1 MELAYIWCKDYGS
14 FGEVSLNLST
24 EFDFDVKF
32 PKLGIRRNP
41 SYEGNVFRE
50 YNETLR
56 NVSAFVGENGS
67 GKTTVLRMI
76 MHFFNQ
82 LCGEHIDYNRIGL
95 MFIMV
100 FYQDKK
106 FSCYSPIEFGLSV
119 KPPEGYSY
127 TIVKKENIK
136 QEIAMCMV
144 TISNTFSFT
153 EYAIHYPR
161 KIDGMFYN
169 MSNSYL
175 LRKRNFTSNNNN
187 SVPVWRDNVID
198 VWHDNI
204 KRQIAVYNKVPFKVK
219 QMKIKLICEMLGA
232 EERIRSCLEKRKKYI
247 SDKTLEEMLAIWKK
261 LSARRIENI
270 DMFMVKGIFYSL
282 FMWVGN
288 DASEWSTDDA
298 NRMLDVMR
306 KYFND
311 DAIDNICHDC
321 KSKLK
326 KVLESFF
333 ECMPGGLE
341 SYSGVITAYSNIVR
355 SLKTSAMVS
364 YIAGDGVV
372 IRLGK
377 KSTILQKLYEEY
389 LTATCSINDFWLF
402 EWDMSTG
409 EAAFMD
415 LYAKIYAV
423 KNEMMR
429 VNESNNVNNVND
441 ANKGMLFMFDEI
453 DLYLHPEW
461 QQKCLKKL
469 IDYILDCF
477 SNRDIQIILA
487 THSPIFLSDIPG
499 EHVIYCKNGKFEK
512 NTRIKS
518 FGENIYRL
526 YQNSFFFNKNNS
538 IGVLGDFSNECIK
551 RWMDFLRNALNSDDV
566 KTDEKVDKLHLIRK
580 LSKSIGEPLIRN
592 TIYSMS
598 NELMT
603 KWELHDK
610 DSWLE
615 MKLSRLSDAEK
626 VKLLEMLKSK
636 QGAVWEK

>member
-1 MELAYIWCKDYGS
+1 MELAYVWCQDYGS

-24 EFDFDVKF
+24 EFEFEVKF
-32 PKLGIRRNP
+32 PKLIIRNNP
-41 SYEGNVFRE
+41 SYNGNVFRE
-50 YNETLR
+50 YHENLR
-56 NVSAFVGENGS
+56 NVSVFVGENGS
-67 GKTTVLRMI
+67 GKTTVLRNI
-76 MHFFNQ
+76 MHFFTL
-82 LCGEHIDYNRIGL
+82 LCGSYINFVSICPT
-95 MFIMV
+95 FIMV
-100 FYQDKK
+100 FYHDRK
-106 FSCYSPIEFGLSV
+106 FSCYLPFEFDLSV
-119 KPPEGYSY
+119 EVPDGYSY
-127 TIVKKENIK
+127 SIIK
-136 QEIAMCMV
+136 QEIAMPMCMAA
-144 TISNTFSFT
+144 ISNTFSFT
-153 EYAIHYPR
+153 EYVIHYPR

-175 LRKRNFTSNNNN
+175 LHEQGNI
-187 SVPVWRDNVID
+187 ID
-198 VWHDNI
+198 AWHDNI
-204 KRQIAVYNKVPFKVK
+204 KRQIAVYNDVPL
-219 QMKIKLICEMLGA
+219 QIKHIRLRLICDMFGT
-232 EERIRSCLEKRKKYI
+232 EERIRSCLEKRSQYI
-247 SDKTLEEMLAIWKK
+247 STNNLAEMLAIWKK
-261 LSARRIENI
+261 ISARRIENI

-288 DASEWSTDDA
+288 HASEWSIDGV
-298 NRMLDVMR
+298 NRMLKVMR
-306 KYFND
+306 EYFND
-311 DAIDNICHDC
+311 DAIDNIYQDYQGE
-321 KSKLK
+321 LNRI
-326 KVLESFF
+326 LERFF
-333 ECMPGGLE
+333 SCMPGGLE
-341 SYSGVITAYSNIVR
+341 AYSDVITAYINIARRV
-355 SLKTSAMVS
+355 KTSAMVS
-364 YIAGDGVV
+364 YITGEGVV

-377 KSTILQKLYEEY
+377 DSTILQKLYEEY
-389 LTATCSINDFWLF
+389 LTATCRINDFLLF

-423 KNEMMR
+423 KDEMMR
-429 VNESNNVNNVND
+429 VNKFNNVND

-461 QQKCLKKL
+461 QQKCLKQL
-469 IDYILDCF
+469 MDYILHCF
-477 SNRDIQIILA
+477 PNRDIQIILA

-512 NTRIKS
+512 NTQIKS

-526 YQNSFFFNKNNS
+526 YQNSFFLNKNNS
-538 IGVLGDFSNECIK
+538 IGILGDFSNDCIK
-551 RWMDFLRNALNSDDV
+551 RWMDFLRNALDSDDV

-603 KWELHDK
+603 KWKLHDK

-636 QGAVWEK
+636 

>member
-1 MELAYIWCKDYGS
+1 MELAYVWCQDYGS

-24 EFDFDVKF
+24 EFEFEVKF
-32 PKLGIRRNP
+32 PKLIIRNNP
-41 SYEGNVFRE
+41 SYNGNVFRE
-50 YNETLR
+50 YHENLR
-56 NVSAFVGENGS
+56 NVSVFVGENGS
-67 GKTTVLRMI
+67 GKTTVLRNI
-76 MHFFNQ
+76 MHFFTL
-82 LCGEHIDYNRIGL
+82 LCGSYINFVSICPT
-95 MFIMV
+95 FIMV
-100 FYQDKK
+100 FYHDRK
-106 FSCYSPIEFGLSV
+106 FSCYLPFEFDLSV
-119 KPPEGYSY
+119 KVPDGYSS
-127 TIVKKENIK
+127 IVKQGN
-136 QEIAMCMV
+136 AMPMCMAA
-144 TISNTFSFT
+144 ISNTFSFT

-161 KIDGMFYN
+161 KFDGMFYN
-169 MSNSYL
+169 MSSSYL
-175 LRKRNFTSNNNN
+175 LHEQGSI
-187 SVPVWRDNVID
+187 ID
-198 VWHDNI
+198 AWHDNI
-204 KRQIAVYNKVPFKVK
+204 KRQIAVYNDVPL
-219 QMKIKLICEMLGA
+219 QIKHIRLRLICDMFGT
-232 EERIRSCLEKRKKYI
+232 EERIRSCLEKRSQYI
-247 SDKTLEEMLAIWKK
+247 STNNLAEMLAIWKK
-261 LSARRIENI
+261 ISARRIENI

-288 DASEWSTDDA
+288 HASEWSIDGV
-298 NRMLDVMR
+298 NRMLKVMR
-306 KYFND
+306 EYFND
-311 DAIDNICHDC
+311 DAIDNIYQDYQGE
-321 KSKLK
+321 LNRI
-326 KVLESFF
+326 LERFF
-333 ECMPGGLE
+333 SCMPGGLE
-341 SYSGVITAYSNIVR
+341 AYSDVITAYINIARRV
-355 SLKTSAMVS
+355 KTSAMVS
-364 YIAGDGVV
+364 YITGEGVV

-377 KSTILQKLYEEY
+377 DSTILQKLYEEY
-389 LTATCSINDFWLF
+389 LTATCRINDFLLF

-423 KNEMMR
+423 KDEMMR
-429 VNESNNVNNVND
+429 VNKFNNVND

-461 QQKCLKKL
+461 QQKCLKQL
-469 IDYILDCF
+469 MDYILHCF
-477 SNRDIQIILA
+477 PNRDIQIILA

-512 NTRIKS
+512 NTQIKS

-526 YQNSFFFNKNNS
+526 YQNSFFLNKNNS

-551 RWMDFLRNALNSDDV
+551 RWMDFLRNALDSDDV

>member
-1 MELAYIWCKDYGS
+1 MELAYVWCQDYGS

-24 EFDFDVKF
+24 EFEFEVKF
-32 PKLGIRRNP
+32 PKLIIRNNP
-41 SYEGNVFRE
+41 SYNGNVFRE
-50 YNETLR
+50 YHENLR
-56 NVSAFVGENGS
+56 NVSVFVGENGS
-67 GKTTVLRMI
+67 GKTTVLRNI
-76 MHFFNQ
+76 MHFFTL
-82 LCGEHIDYNRIGL
+82 LCGSYINFVSICPT
-95 MFIMV
+95 FIMV
-100 FYQDKK
+100 FYYDRK
-106 FSCYSPIEFGLSV
+106 FSCYLPFEFDLSV
-119 KPPEGYSY
+119 EVPDGYSY
-127 TIVKKENIK
+127 SIIK
-136 QEIAMCMV
+136 QEIAMPMCMAA
-144 TISNTFSFT
+144 ISNTFSFT
-153 EYAIHYPR
+153 EYVIHYPR

-175 LRKRNFTSNNNN
+175 LHEQGNI
-187 SVPVWRDNVID
+187 ID
-198 VWHDNI
+198 AWHDNI
-204 KRQIAVYNKVPFKVK
+204 KRQIAVYNDVPL
-219 QMKIKLICEMLGA
+219 QIKHIRLRLICDMFGT
-232 EERIRSCLEKRKKYI
+232 EERIRSCLEKRSQYI
-247 SDKTLEEMLAIWKK
+247 STNNLAEMLAIWKK
-261 LSARRIENI
+261 ISARRIENI

-288 DASEWSTDDA
+288 HASEWSIDGV
-298 NRMLDVMR
+298 NRMLKVMR
-306 KYFND
+306 EYFND
-311 DAIDNICHDC
+311 DAIDNIYQDYQGE
-321 KSKLK
+321 LNRI
-326 KVLESFF
+326 LERFF
-333 ECMPGGLE
+333 SCMPGGLE
-341 SYSGVITAYSNIVR
+341 AYSDVITAYINIARRV
-355 SLKTSAMVS
+355 KTSAMVS
-364 YIAGDGVV
+364 YITGEGVV

-377 KSTILQKLYEEY
+377 DSTILQKLYEEY
-389 LTATCSINDFWLF
+389 LTATCRINDFLLF

-423 KNEMMR
+423 KDEMMR
-429 VNESNNVNNVND
+429 VNKFNNVND

-461 QQKCLKKL
+461 QQKCLKQL
-469 IDYILDCF
+469 MDYILHCF
-477 SNRDIQIILA
+477 PNRDIQIILA

-512 NTRIKS
+512 NTQIKS

-526 YQNSFFFNKNNS
+526 YQNSFFLNKNNS

-551 RWMDFLRNALNSDDV
+551 RWMDFLRNALDSDDV
-566 KTDEKVDKLHLIRK
+566 KTDEKVDKLHWIRK

>member
-1 MELAYIWCKDYGS
+1 MELAYVWCQDYGS

-50 YNETLR
+50 YNKNLR

-76 MHFFNQ
+76 MHFFTS
-82 LCGEHIDYNRIGL
+82 LCNGNINSVSIGNT
-95 MFIMV
+95 FIMV

-106 FSCYSPIEFGLSV
+106 ISCYSPIEFGLSV
-119 KPPEGYSY
+119 DPPEGYSY

-175 LRKRNFTSNNNN
+175 LHEHG
-187 SVPVWRDNVID
+187 DIID
-198 VWHDNI
+198 AWHDNI
-204 KRQIAVYNKVPFKVK
+204 KRQIAVYDDVPL
-219 QMKIKLICEMLGA
+219 QIKRIRLRLICDMFGT
-232 EERIRSCLEKRKKYI
+232 EERIRSCLEKRSQYI
-247 SDKTLEEMLAIWKK
+247 STNNLAEMLAIWKK
-261 LSARRIENI
+261 ISVQRIENI

-288 DASEWSTDDA
+288 HASKWSTDDV

-306 KYFND
+306 EYFNNE
-311 DAIDNICHDC
+311 AIDNISQNY
-321 KSKLK
+321 KVGLQ

-333 ECMPGGLE
+333 SCMPSGLE
-341 SYSGVITAYSNIVR
+341 AYREVITAYISIAR
-355 SLKTSAMVS
+355 TLKTSAMVS
-364 YIAGDGVV
+364 YIVGDGVV

-389 LTATCSINDFWLF
+389 LTATCHINDFLLF

-409 EAAFMD
+409 EAALMD
-415 LYAKIYAV
+415 LYAKIYAL
-423 KNEMMR
+423 
-429 VNESNNVNNVND
+429 ND
-441 ANKGMLFMFDEI
+441 KVTRANKSHEGMLFIFDEI

-461 QQKCLKKL
+461 QQKCLKQL
-469 IDYILDCF
+469 IDYIIKCF
-477 SNRDIQIILA
+477 SNRDIQIIFA

-512 NTRIKS
+512 NTQIKS

-526 YQNSFFFNKNNS
+526 YQNSFFLNKNNS

-551 RWMDFLRNALNSDDV
+551 RWMDFLRNALDSDDV

-603 KWELHDK
+603 KWKLHDK

-636 QGAVWEK
+636 

>member
-1 MELAYIWCKDYGS
+1 MELAYVWCQDYGS

-24 EFDFDVKF
+24 EFEFEVKF
-32 PKLGIRRNP
+32 PKLIIRNNP
-41 SYEGNVFRE
+41 SYDGNVFRE
-50 YNETLR
+50 YNKNLR

-76 MHFFNQ
+76 MHFFTS
-82 LCGEHIDYNRIGL
+82 LCNGNINSVSIGNT
-95 MFIMV
+95 FIMV
-100 FYQDKK
+100 FYHDKK
-106 FSCYSPIEFGLSV
+106 FSCYLPIEFDLSV
-119 KPPEGYSY
+119 EVPKGYSY
-127 TIVKKENIK
+127 TIVKKENKK
-136 QEIAMCMV
+136 QENAMCMV

-175 LRKRNFTSNNNN
+175 LRKRDVIFN
-187 SVPVWRDNVID
+187 SDNVID
-198 VWHDNI
+198 AWHDNI
-204 KRQIAVYNKVPFKVK
+204 KRQIAVYNDVPL
-219 QMKIKLICEMLGA
+219 QIKHIRLRLICDMFGT
-232 EERIRSCLEKRKKYI
+232 EERIRSCLEKRSQYI
-247 SDKTLEEMLAIWKK
+247 STNNLAEMLAIWKK
-261 LSARRIENI
+261 ISARRIENI

-288 DASEWSTDDA
+288 HASEWSIDGV
-298 NRMLDVMR
+298 NRMLKVMR
-306 KYFND
+306 EYFND
-311 DAIDNICHDC
+311 DAIDNIYQDYQGE
-321 KSKLK
+321 LNRI
-326 KVLESFF
+326 LERFF
-333 ECMPGGLE
+333 SCMPGGLE
-341 SYSGVITAYSNIVR
+341 AYSEVITAYINIAR
-355 SLKTSAMVS
+355 SVKTSAMVS
-364 YIAGDGVV
+364 YIVGEGVV

-377 KSTILQKLYEEY
+377 NSTILQNLYEEY
-389 LTATCSINDFWLF
+389 LTATCRVNDFLLF

-423 KNEMMR
+423 KDEMMR
-429 VNESNNVNNVND
+429 VNESNNVNNVNNVND

-477 SNRDIQIILA
+477 SNIDIQIILA

-512 NTRIKS
+512 NTQIKS

-526 YQNSFFFNKNNS
+526 YQNSFFLNKNNS

-551 RWMDFLRNALNSDDV
+551 RWMDFLRNALDSDDV